1 MEKVKFQG
9 NEFEVA
15 SGFPKKGDTARE
27 FTLTAQDLSDIRL
40 EDYKGKRIVLNI
52 FPSLDTDVCAA
63 SVRRFNEEASKFD
76 NTVIICVSMDLPF
89 AATRFCTV
97 NGIKNV
103 ITGSGFRS
111 DFGDKYGVRLKT
123 GPLYDLY
130 TRAVVVID
138 EEGKVIGSQMVEEIT
153 NEPDYDAVKSLLA

>member
-1 MEKVKFQG
+1 MKTVKFNG
-9 NEFEVA
+9 NEFELA
-15 SGFPKKGDTARE
+15 GEMPKVGDRAHD
-27 FTLTAQDLSDIRL
+27 FVLTGQDLGEIKL
-40 EDYKGKRIVLNI
+40 EDFKGKRVVLNI

-63 SVRRFNEEASKFD
+63 SVRRFNEEASEMED
-76 NTVIICVSMDLPF
+76 TVVICVSMDLPF
-89 AATRFCTV
+89 AASRFCTV

-103 ITGSGFRS
+103 LTGSGFRS

-138 EEGKVIGSQMVEEIT
+138 RDGKVIESQLVEEIT
-153 NEPDYDAVKSLLA
+153 NEPDYEAVKKVLS

>member
-1 MEKVKFQG
+1 MEKVKFNG
-9 NEFEVA
+9 NEFEVEG
-15 SGFPKKGDTARE
+15 GFPKAGEKAHD
-27 FTLTAQDLSDIRL
+27 FTLTGQDLGDVKL
-40 EDYKGKRIVLNI
+40 EDFKGKRVVLNI

-76 NTVIICVSMDLPF
+76 NTVVICVSMDLPF

-111 DFGDKYGVRLKT
+111 DFGNKYGVRLKT

-138 EEGKVIGSQMVEEIT
+138 EDGKVKGSQMVEEIT
-153 NEPDYDAVKSLLA
+153 NEPDYEAVKALLA